1 MIKNW
6 MNWEPSLII
15 SMYQTTLTNVYLSL
29 GSTSPSSSS
38 GSLSGSSK
46 VTLEQWSPLHSLG
59 ADWLHLNTF
68 PHAEDAL
75 SRTRR
80 FLNSWKTG
88 FAVKAS
94 QRSSHLYRSKPW
106 IQTSDPTEVVHSADW
121 LQLKSFPH
129 AEDAL
134 SRTRRFINT
143 WKTGFAMKANQCSS
157 HLHWVKPWIET
168 SWSNYIDT
176 QYWMTGPE
184 HFSPV
189 ENALPRT
196 RKLLNT

>member
-1 MIKNW
+1 VKICIKFSLYILDKQLYTCYITTPAFTLAKLRWPWPMIKNW

-15 SMYQTTLTNVYLSL
+15 PMYQTTLTNVYYLSL

-46 VTLEQWSPLHSLG
+46 VTLEQWSPLHSLS

-106 IQTSDPTEVVHSADW
+106 IQT
-121 LQLKSFPH
+121 
-129 AEDAL
+129 
-134 SRTRRFINT
+134 
-143 WKTGFAMKANQCSS
+143 C
-157 HLHWVKPWIET
+157 
-168 SWSNYIDT
+168 WSNWSSSQCWLT
-176 QYWMTGPE
+176 TPE
-184 HFSPV
+184 ILTACGKCSIKDQKVHQHL
-189 ENALPRT
+189 ENRFRHEGKSML
-196 RKLLNT
+196 